1 MRTLR
6 LASLLLVS
14 LAAAFAQD
22 KSEIVDKA
30 PPPIED
36 ALRAR
41 VIHFYQLFT
50 DGKFKE
56 AYSMVADDSQDKFF
70 QLGKDQYKG
79 CEIIKINYTENFT
92 KATVV
97 TSCKSDWRFQ
107 GTTALISF
115 PLVSNWEVL
124 DGQWFWHYVKP
135 TILPSPFSPSGYIP
149 GPKDS
154 ADDDASRVPKD
165 MNAAGSAILAK
176 VGVDKSLVHLQPSGT
191 SFDTVHVRNDL
202 PGDVSVKL
210 EMAPIPGL
218 KVTMGQSVLH
228 AHDTTAVVF
237 EWNPADPAIQCL
249 ECVKRT
255 ISGTLV
261 QLRIEPFSRVF
272 PVRMTFQSPV
282 PIAKPARSIAPA
294 PKP

>member
-6 LASLLLVS
+6 LFSLLVVS
-14 LAAAFAQD
+14 LAAAFPQD

-30 PPPIED
+30 SPEIEE

-41 VIHFYQLFT
+41 VTHFYQLFME
-50 DGKFKE
+50 GKFKE
-56 AYSMVADDSQDKFF
+56 AYSLVADDSQDKFF
-70 QLGKDQYKG
+70 QLSKDQYKG
-79 CEIIKINYTENFT
+79 CEIIKIRYTENFT

-124 DGQWFWHYVKP
+124 DGQWYWHFVKP

-149 GPKDS
+149 GPSKS
-154 ADDDASRVPKD
+154 ADDDASPVPKD
-165 MNAAGSAILAK
+165 INAAGHAILAK
-176 VGVDKSLVHLQPSGT
+176 VGVDKSMVQLQPVGT

-202 PGDVSVKL
+202 PGDVSIKI
-210 EMAPIPGL
+210 EMPQIPGL
-218 KVTMGQSVLH
+218 RVTMGQSVLH
-228 AHDTTAVVF
+228 AHDTTSVVF
-237 EWNPADPAIQCL
+237 EWHPEDPAIQCL

-255 ISGTLV
+255 ISTTTV
-261 QLRIEPFSRVF
+261 QLKIEPFSRTFPIKVVF
-272 PVRMTFQSPV
+272 QNPAQS
-282 PIAKPARSIAPA
+282 AKPAQSLA